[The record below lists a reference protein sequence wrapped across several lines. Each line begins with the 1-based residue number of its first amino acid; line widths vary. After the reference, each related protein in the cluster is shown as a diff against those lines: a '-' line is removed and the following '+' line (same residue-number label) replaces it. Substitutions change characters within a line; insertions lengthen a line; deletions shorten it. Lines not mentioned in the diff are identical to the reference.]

1 MQNKD
6 GVIARSVSWV
16 KGARTAV
23 VPVVPLRGVIGQVG
37 AFRRGLTVD
46 TVGPLL
52 SKAFRVKRA
61 KAVALIINSP
71 GGSPVQ
77 SSLIA
82 ARIRQLSDENELPVL
97 AFCEDVAASGG
108 YWLAAA
114 ADEIFVDRS
123 SIVGSIGVISSGFGF
138 AEAIKKLGIQR
149 RMHTAGDNK
158 SFLDPFS
165 PENKKDVER
174 LKSIQGD
181 MHETFRNYVAE
192 RRGEKLPDDPEVFSG
207 AFWTGS
213 KAIEMGLVDQVGEIR
228 QVLRD
233 KFGDKVQTP
242 LIKADRSWFARRFS
256 GMSVGP
262 DDVSMMAD
270 GVVAAVE
277 DRFMWDRY
285 RF

>member
-1 MQNKD
+1 MDEKD
-6 GVIARSVSWV
+6 GMITRTISWI
-16 KGARTAV
+16 KGDRAPV
-23 VPVVPLRGVIGQVG
+23 VPVVPMRGVIGQVG
-37 AFRRGLTVD
+37 AFRRGLTAE

-52 SKAFRVKRA
+52 SKAFRIKRA
-61 KAVALIINSP
+61 EAVALIINSP

-82 ARIRQLSDENELPVL
+82 ARIRQLSEENELPVI

-123 SIVGSIGVISSGFGF
+123 SILGSIGVISSGFGF
-138 AEAIKKLGIQR
+138 TEAIKKLGIQR
-149 RMHTAGDNK
+149 RLHTAGDNK

-165 PENKKDVER
+165 PERKKDVER

-181 MHETFRNYVAE
+181 MHETFRNYVAD
-192 RRGEKLPDDPEVFSG
+192 RRGGKLSDNPEVFSG
-207 AFWTGS
+207 AFWTGA
-213 KAIEMGLVDQVGEIR
+213 KAIDMGLADELGEIR
-228 QVLRD
+228 QVLHGR
-233 KFGDKVQTP
+233 FGEKVRTP
-242 LIKADRSWFARRFS
+242 IIKADRSWFSRRF
-256 GMSVGP
+256 GGASVGP
-262 DDVSMMAD
+262 DDVSMWAD

>member
-1 MQNKD
+1 MDQKD
-6 GVIARSVSWV
+6 GLITRSISWV
-16 KGARTAV
+16 KGERTPV

-61 KAVALIINSP
+61 EAVALIINSP

-82 ARIRQLSDENELPVL
+82 ARIRQLSDESELPVM

-138 AEAIKKLGIQR
+138 TEAIKKLGIQR

-181 MHETFRNYVAE
+181 MHETFRNYVTE
-192 RRGEKLPDDPEVFSG
+192 RRGDKLPDDPEVFSG

-213 KAIEMGLVDQVGEIR
+213 KAIEMGLVDHVGEIR

-242 LIKADRSWFARRFS
+242 LIRADRSWFARRFS
-256 GMSVGP
+256 GTSVGP
-262 DDVSMMAD
+262 GDVSMMAE

>member
-1 MQNKD
+1 MDQKD
-6 GVIARSVSWV
+6 GLITRSLSWI
-16 KGARTAV
+16 KGERAPV
-23 VPVVPLRGVIGQVG
+23 VPVVPLRGVIGQAG
-37 AFRRGLTVD
+37 AFRRGLSVD

-52 SKAFRVKRA
+52 SRAFRVKRA
-61 KAVALIINSP
+61 EAVAIIINSP

-138 AEAIKKLGIQR
+138 TEAIKKLGIQR

-165 PENKKDVER
+165 PENKKDVAR

-181 MHETFRNYVAE
+181 MHETFRNYVTE
-192 RRGEKLPDDPEVFSG
+192 RRGDKLPDDPEVFSG
-207 AFWTGS
+207 AFWTGA
-213 KAIEMGLVDQVGEIR
+213 KAIDMGLADEIGEIR
-228 QVLRD
+228 QVLHG
-233 KFGDKVQTP
+233 KFGDKVRTP
-242 LIKADRSWFARRFS
+242 IIKADRSWFARRF
-256 GMSVGP
+256 GGVSVGAN
-262 DDVSMMAD
+262 DVSMMAD
-270 GVVAAVE
+270 SVVAAVE

>member
-1 MQNKD
+1 MDEND
-6 GVIARSVSWV
+6 GLITRTVSWV
-16 KGARTAV
+16 RGDRPPV

-37 AFRRGLTVD
+37 AFRRGLTAESL
-46 TVGPLL
+46 GPVL
-52 SKAFRVKRA
+52 SKAFRIKRA
-61 KAVALIINSP
+61 EAVALIINSP

-82 ARIRQLSDENELPVL
+82 ARIRQLSEEKELPVL

-123 SIVGSIGVISSGFGF
+123 SIIGSIGVISSGFGF
-138 AEAIKKLGIQR
+138 TEAIKKLGIQR
-149 RMHTAGDNK
+149 RLHTAGDNK

-165 PENKKDVER
+165 PERKKDVER
-174 LKSIQGD
+174 LKNIQGD
-181 MHETFRNYVAE
+181 MHETFQNYVSG
-192 RRGEKLPDDPEVFSG
+192 RRGEKLSDDPEVFSG
-207 AFWTGS
+207 AFWTGA
-213 KAIEMGLVDQVGEIR
+213 KAVDMGLADDLGEIR

-233 KFGDKVQTP
+233 RFGEKVRTP
-242 LIKADRSWFARRFS
+242 MIKADRSWFSRRFGGAS
-256 GMSVGP
+256 AQA
-262 DDVSMMAD
+262 DDVSMWAD
-270 GVVAAVE
+270 GLVAAVE

>member
-1 MQNKD
+1 MDQKD
-6 GVIARSVSWV
+6 GLITRSISWA
-16 KGARTAV
+16 KGERMPV

-37 AFRRGLTVD
+37 AFRRGLSID

-52 SKAFRVKRA
+52 SKAFRMKRA
-61 KAVALIINSP
+61 EAVALIINSP

-82 ARIRQLSDENELPVL
+82 ARIRQLSSECELPVL

-138 AEAIKKLGIQR
+138 TEAIKKLGIQR

-165 PENKKDVER
+165 PERKKDVER

-181 MHETFRNYVAE
+181 MHDTFRSYVSE
-192 RRGEKLPDDPEVFSG
+192 RRGDKLPDNPEIFSG

-213 KAIEMGLVDQVGEIR
+213 KAIDMGLADEIGEIR
-228 QVLRD
+228 QVLNDR
-233 KFGDKVQTP
+233 FGDKVRTP
-242 LIKADRSWFARRFS
+242 IIKTDRSWFARRL
-256 GMSVGP
+256 GGATVGP
-262 DDVSMMAD
+262 DDVSLWAD

>member
-1 MQNKD
+1 MDQKS
-6 GVIARSVSWV
+6 GMIKRGISWI
-16 KGARTAV
+16 KGERAPV

-37 AFRRGLTVD
+37 AFRRGLSID

-52 SKAFRVKRA
+52 RRAFHVKRA
-61 KAVALIINSP
+61 EAVALIINSP

-82 ARIRQLSDENELPVL
+82 ARIRQFSDENELPVL

-123 SIVGSIGVISSGFGF
+123 SIIGSIGVISSGFGF
-138 AEAIKKLGIQR
+138 TEAIKKLGIQR

-165 PENKKDVER
+165 PERKKDIER

-181 MHETFRNYVAE
+181 MHETFRNYVSE

-207 AFWTGS
+207 AFWTGT
-213 KAIEMGLVDQVGEIR
+213 KAIDMGLADEVGEIR
-228 QVLRD
+228 QVLHDR
-233 KFGDKVQTP
+233 FGEDVRTP
-242 LIKADRSWFARRFS
+242 IIKADRSWLARKF
-256 GMSVGP
+256 GGVSVRA
-262 DDVSMMAD
+262 DDVSMWAD
-270 GVVAAVE
+270 GIVAAVE
-277 DRFMWDRY
+277 DRFIWDRY